1 MEVVMTT
8 LLAFHE
14 VDDVDHWLSSP
25 RRSEFFGPMGVKVR
39 TFRDM
44 DNPNR
49 VGLILDV
56 PDMAAFQ
63 EAMESEAAADAMKHD
78 GVRRETLVILAEA

>member
-1 MEVVMTT
+1 MTT

-25 RRSEFFGPMGVKVR
+25 RRSEFFGPMGVTVR
-39 TFRDM
+39 TFRGM
-44 DNPNR
+44 DNPSR
-49 VGLILDV
+49 AGLILDV

-63 EAMESEAAADAMKHD
+63 AAMESEAAADAMKHD
-78 GVRRETLVILAEA
+78 GVRRETLVILVEA

>member
-1 MEVVMTT
+1 MTT

-49 VGLILDV
+49 VGVILDV

-63 EAMESEAAADAMKHD
+63 KAMESEGAADAMKHD
-78 GVRRETLVILAEA
+78 GVSRKTLVILAEA

>member
-25 RRSEFFGPMGVKVR
+25 RRSEFFGPMGVEVR

-49 VGLILDV
+49 VGLILNV

-63 EAMESEAAADAMKHD
+63 KAMESEGAADAMKHD
-78 GVRRETLVILAEA
+78 GVRRKTLVILAEA

>member
-1 MEVVMTT
+1 MTT

-14 VDDVDHWLSSP
+14 VDDVEHWVSSP
-25 RRSEFFGPMGVKVR
+25 RRSEFFGPMGVTVR
-39 TFRDM
+39 TFCDT

-63 EAMESEAAADAMKHD
+63 EAMESEAATDAMKHD
-78 GVRRETLVILAEA
+78 GVRRETLVILAES

>member
-25 RRSEFFGPMGVKVR
+25 RRSEFFGPMGVEVR

-49 VGLILDV
+49 VGLILNV

-63 EAMESEAAADAMKHD
+63 EAMESEGAADAMKHD
-78 GVRRETLVILAEA
+78 GVRRKTLVILAEA

>member
-1 MEVVMTT
+1 MTT

-14 VDDVDHWLSSP
+14 VDDVEHWLSSP

-63 EAMESEAAADAMKHD
+63 EAMESEGAADAMKHD
-78 GVRRETLVILAEA
+78 GVRRETLVILVEA

>member
-1 MEVVMTT
+1 MTT
-8 LLAFHE
+8 LIAYHE

-44 DNPNR
+44 DDPNR

-78 GVRRETLVILAEA
+78 GVRRETLVILVGA

>member
-1 MEVVMTT
+1 MTT

-25 RRSEFFGPMGVKVR
+25 RRSEFFGPMGVTVR

-44 DNPNR
+44 DNPSR
-49 VGLILDV
+49 AGLILDV
-56 PDMAAFQ
+56 PDMSAFQ
-63 EAMESEAAADAMKHD
+63 TAMESEAAADAMKHD
-78 GVRRETLVILAEA
+78 GVRRETLVILVEA